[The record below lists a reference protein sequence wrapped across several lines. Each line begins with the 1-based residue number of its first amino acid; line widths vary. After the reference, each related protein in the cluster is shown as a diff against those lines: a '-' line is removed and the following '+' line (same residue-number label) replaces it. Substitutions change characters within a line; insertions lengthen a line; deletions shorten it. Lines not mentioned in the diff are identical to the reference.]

1 VTRPDLVDAAA
12 LDEWLGAHHDWQLRD
27 GHLVREVRTTDYPSS
42 IELLMA
48 LVEPAERL
56 DHHPVVNVGYCQ
68 LRFELWTHDRD
79 GVTQL
84 DLDYAGVLEDVISTR
99 FAAFVLAT

>member
-27 GHLVREVRTTDYPSS
+27 GHLVRE
-42 IELLMA
+42 
-48 LVEPAERL
+48 VEPAERL